1 MDDRIRKVFLSI
13 FSILF
18 GVIFALDGITK
29 LFGVT
34 MPIEIISIKD
44 YPMWLAYVVSI
55 LELVGGIVLLVEDSR
70 FYGSILAVISTIVGI
85 LYGVGSPNYLNLAL
99 PVVFFL
105 GTWIIGWTVMPERLL
120 KMVCSVPFLRMTHS
134 CKLVPHH

>member
-1 MDDRIRKVFLSI
+1 MEDRIRKVFLSI

-18 GVIFALDGITK
+18 GGIFVLDGITK

-34 MPIEIISIKD
+34 MPYEIIPIRD
-44 YPMWLAYVVSI
+44 YPMWLGNVVSI
-55 LELVGGIVLLVEDSR
+55 FELFGGLLLLIEDTR

-85 LYGVGSPNYLNLAL
+85 VYGVATPNYLTLVL

-105 GTWIIGWTVMPERLL
+105 GSWIIGWIVMPERLL
-120 KMVCSVPFLRMTHS
+120 KMTCSVPFLKMTHS

>member
-1 MDDRIRKVFLSI
+1 MEDRVRKVFLSI

-18 GVIFALDGITK
+18 GVIFVLDGFTK
-29 LFGVT
+29 LTGVM
-34 MPIEIISIKD
+34 MPYEVISIKD

-55 LELVGGIVLLVEDSR
+55 LELAGGILLLIEDTR

-85 LYGVGSPNYLNLAL
+85 IYGVGSPNYLSLAL

-105 GTWIIGWTVMPERLL
+105 GTWIIGWIVMPERLL
-120 KMVCSVPFLRMTHS
+120 KMTCSVPFLKMTHS